1 MCGRSGRGKRTE
13 PTGKFSPAARAAI
26 SASSTRPF
34 LLEWPRGRAAAPEQP
49 RGDEGKL
56 TDAGA
61 TGRDSA
67 VSGVDRRDGATVL
80 SLAGELD
87 LYNAEEVR
95 SALLEACADKPE
107 LLVVDLGDVRFV
119 DSTALGVLIEA
130 RSRMADRG
138 GFRLAAPGLETR
150 RALEVSGLDRHFLVH
165 DTVAEALE
173 AAR

>member
-1 MCGRSGRGKRTE
+1 MSDAPAPSSGTSGGRE
-13 PTGKFSPAARAAI
+13 P
-26 SASSTRPF
+26 
-34 LLEWPRGRAAAPEQP
+34 
-49 RGDEGKL
+49 
-56 TDAGA
+56 
-61 TGRDSA
+61 A
-67 VSGVDRRDGATVL
+67 VSGVDRREGAVVV

-95 SALLEACADKPE
+95 SALLDACAGEPE
-107 LLVVDLGDVRFV
+107 VLVVDLDEVRFI

-130 RSRMADRG
+130 RSRMADRR

>member
-1 MCGRSGRGKRTE
+1 LSDAPAPSSGTSGGRE
-13 PTGKFSPAARAAI
+13 P
-26 SASSTRPF
+26 
-34 LLEWPRGRAAAPEQP
+34 
-49 RGDEGKL
+49 
-56 TDAGA
+56 
-61 TGRDSA
+61 A
-67 VSGVDRRDGATVL
+67 VSGVDRREGAVVV

-95 SALLEACADKPE
+95 SALLDACAGEPE
-107 LLVVDLGDVRFV
+107 VLVVDLDEVRFI

-130 RSRMADRG
+130 RSRMADRR

>member
-1 MCGRSGRGKRTE
+1 VPRITRGEEK
-13 PTGKFSPAARAAI
+13 S
-26 SASSTRPF
+26 
-34 LLEWPRGRAAAPEQP
+34 
-49 RGDEGKL
+49 L

-61 TGRDSA
+61 AGPGAAGGRESA
-67 VSGVDRRDGATVL
+67 VAGVDRRNGSVVV

-95 SALLEACADKPE
+95 SALLDACAGEPE
-107 LLVVDLGDVRFV
+107 ILVVDLEQVRFI

-130 RSRMADRG
+130 RSRMADRS

>member
-1 MCGRSGRGKRTE
+1 MTDTGAPGPGASEGR
-13 PTGKFSPAARAAI
+13 
-26 SASSTRPF
+26 
-34 LLEWPRGRAAAPEQP
+34 Q
-49 RGDEGKL
+49 
-56 TDAGA
+56 
-61 TGRDSA
+61 SA
-67 VSGVDRRDGATVL
+67 VTAVDSRDDAVVV

-95 SALLEACADKPE
+95 GALLDACSGEPQ
-107 LLVVDLGDVRFV
+107 LLVVDLAEVRFI

-173 AAR
+173 ATR

>member
-1 MCGRSGRGKRTE
+1 M
-13 PTGKFSPAARAAI
+13 AA
-26 SASSTRPF
+26 
-34 LLEWPRGRAAAPEQP
+34 LAAAAEGEP
-49 RGDEGKL
+49 REEEIL
-56 TDAGA
+56 TDDATTTSGA
-61 TGRDSA
+61 SGGRDSA
-67 VSGVDRRDGATVL
+67 VTGVDRREGAVVL
-80 SLAGELD
+80 TLAGELD

-95 SALLEACADKPE
+95 GALLDACVDEPE
-107 LLVVDLGDVRFV
+107 VLVVDLEEVRFI

-130 RSRMADRG
+130 RSRMADRN

>member
-1 MCGRSGRGKRTE
+1 V
-13 PTGKFSPAARAAI
+13 TG
-26 SASSTRPF
+26 
-34 LLEWPRGRAAAPEQP
+34 LERQN
-49 RGDEGKL
+49 
-56 TDAGA
+56 GA
-61 TGRDSA
+61 
-67 VSGVDRRDGATVL
+67 VVL

-95 SALLEACADKPE
+95 GALLNACADEPDV
-107 LLVVDLGDVRFV
+107 LVVDLGEVRFI

-130 RSRMADRG
+130 RSRLADRG

-165 DTVAEALE
+165 ETVAEALE